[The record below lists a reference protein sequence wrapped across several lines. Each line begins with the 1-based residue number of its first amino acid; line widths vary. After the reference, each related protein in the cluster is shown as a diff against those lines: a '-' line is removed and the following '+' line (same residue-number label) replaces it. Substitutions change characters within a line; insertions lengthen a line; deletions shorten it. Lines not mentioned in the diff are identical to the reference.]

1 MEKSQEPKDSEKTK
15 ESKEVLVNDFA
26 ETVITSV
33 ETLKTIG
40 KSYRR
45 KIYKINDIINY
56 FIDNMKI
63 KNKNLGDKYI
73 TDMINNVNK
82 IFENV
87 SRQSKY
93 DVLEF
98 VSLVIKYGYKMI
110 ACKYTKKKIEPTL
123 PDYTL
128 AEIKDLQNQ
137 L

>member
-1 MEKSQEPKDSEKTK
+1 MEKSQEPKESK
-15 ESKEVLVNDFA
+15 EHKEVLVVDFA
-26 ETVITSV
+26 DTVITSV
-33 ETLKTIG
+33 ETLKTNG

-98 VSLVIKYGYKMI
+98 VNLVIKYGYKMI
-110 ACKYTKKKIEPTL
+110 SCKYTKKKIEPTL

-137 L
+137 LL